1 MRKNDD
7 GQVRLRINFGS
18 KWHYMTSVLAA
29 LLIVGLW
36 AAPSVA
42 QECACTPCHG
52 TLEQVHGDFS
62 HGATPGSGTVAIFAD
77 FSHDSAAWQTPSPQ
91 YGLEVGCVL
100 CHTNDLVAAHGNDC
114 ATCHPSP
121 YDTLAIWNK
130 GCQQGGCHTFYHED
144 VVAAH
149 LPFANPNADESVC
162 LTCHNQTSYVV
173 EQSSCMNCHASYGP
187 GDNIPPTTTSD
198 ALAEYIGPA
207 RIKFSITDNGKVGV
221 GRTFYELDGGT
232 VVAAGNS
239 VFIDTLGSHQLLF
252 WSKDQ
257 SGNTEST
264 PNQVFFNVLEDNIPP
279 VTTSDAKA
287 TYLQGGTINLT
298 ATDNS
303 TLGVKTT
310 YYQLNGGAIQ
320 GGTKVVIPATS
331 GIVEYTLAFWSEDW
345 SGNVEAQNTVNFTV
359 TSGDGTIRLVWGNSD
374 ISGSPCGGDPEASA
388 EWIVTRGGWAAINSS
403 TGTITNLVATGTGS
417 CPDWSGVDDVP
428 VPVSTTTS
436 YYIKVIWYDS
446 WGGYDDESLFPNI
459 YVTDPGQIVRL
470 SY

>member
-7 GQVRLRINFGS
+7 GQDRLRTKIVF
-18 KWHYMTSVLAA
+18 KWHYMTSVLAV
-29 LLIVGLW
+29 LLLLGFWV
-36 AAPSVA
+36 APSFA
-42 QECACTPCHG
+42 QEECSCTPCHG

-77 FSHDSAAWQTPSPQ
+77 FSHDSAAFQTPSPQ

-144 VVAAH
+144 VVPAH
-149 LPFANPNADESVC
+149 LPFADPTAPENVC

-221 GRTFYELDGGT
+221 GRTFYELNGGT

-239 VFIDTLGSHQLLF
+239 VFVDDVGPHQLFF

-264 PNQVFFNVLEDNIPP
+264 PNQVFFTVIEDNEPP
-279 VTTSDAKA
+279 VTTSNAQA
-287 TYLQGGTINLT
+287 TYLQGGTITLT
-298 ATDNS
+298 ATDNG

-331 GIVEYTLAFWSEDW
+331 GVVEYTLAFWSEDW

-374 ISGSPCGGDPEASA
+374 NSGSPCGGDPEASA
-388 EWIVTRGGWAAINSS
+388 EWIVRRDGWNGSI
-403 TGTITNLVATGTGS
+403 VATGTGS
-417 CPDWSGVDDVP
+417 CPDWSGVDDVS
-428 VPVSTTTS
+428 VPVTTTTS
-436 YYIKVIWYDS
+436 YFVRVIWWNS
-446 WGGYDDESLFPNI
+446 EEGFDDETWFANI
-459 YVTDPGQIVRL
+459 NVTDPGQVVRL

>member
-7 GQVRLRINFGS
+7 GQVRLRTNVGS
-18 KWHYMTSVLAA
+18 MWHYMTSVLAA
-29 LLIVGLW
+29 LLIVGFW

-62 HGATPGSGTVAIFAD
+62 HAAVPGSGTVAIFAD
-77 FSHDSAAWQTPSPQ
+77 GTHDDAAWGNTSPQ
-91 YGLEVGCVL
+91 FGLNVDCAI
-100 CHTNDLVAAHGNDC
+100 CHTNDLLAAHGNDC
-114 ATCHPSP
+114 ATCHPTP
-121 YDTLAIWNK
+121 YDTLGLWGK

-144 VVAAH
+144 VVTAH
-149 LPFANPNADESVC
+149 LLFENPDPSASDCTICHIDSSNSV
-162 LTCHNQTSYVV
+162 Y
-173 EQSSCMNCHASYGP
+173 QSTCMNCHASYGP
-187 GDNIPPTTTSD
+187 GDNIPPTTSSN
-198 ALAEYIGPA
+198 ALADYTGPA
-207 RIKFSITDNGKVGV
+207 MIKFSITDNGKVGV
-221 GRTFYELDGGT
+221 GRTFYQLDGGAVT
-232 VVAAGNS
+232 AAGNS
-239 VFIDTLGSHQLLF
+239 VFIDTIGQHQLLF

-264 PNQVFFNVLEDNIPP
+264 PKQVFFTVLEDKIPP

-287 TYLQGGTINLT
+287 TYLQGGAINLT

-320 GGTKVVIPATS
+320 GGTKVGIPATS
-331 GIVEYTLAFWSEDW
+331 GVVEYTLAFWSEDW

-359 TSGDGTIRLVWGNSD
+359 TSGGGTIRLVWGDSD
-374 ISGSPCGGDPEASA
+374 NSGSPCGDPQASA
-388 EWIVTRGGWAAINSS
+388 NWIVRRGSFS
-403 TGTITNLVATGTGS
+403 GTIVATGSGS
-417 CPDWSGVDDVP
+417 CPDWSGVDDIS

-436 YYIKVIWYDS
+436 YFVIVNWYDS
-446 WGGYDDESLFPNI
+446 FDEDETWFANI
-459 YVTDPGQIVRL
+459 NVTDPGQVVRL